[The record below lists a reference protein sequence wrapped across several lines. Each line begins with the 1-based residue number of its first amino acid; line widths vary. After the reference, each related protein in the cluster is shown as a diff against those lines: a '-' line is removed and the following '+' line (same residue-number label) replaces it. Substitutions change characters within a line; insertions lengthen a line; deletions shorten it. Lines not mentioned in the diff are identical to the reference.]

1 MNKELVMKTVR
12 LILSAIAAVMIAA
25 AGAAASAT
33 PSVINSELE
42 TRALSGELH
51 DAFQAIA
58 DDADDPAWIGYAA
71 PLIPGYE
78 MCCGDYRQSHC
89 LCKLERENNTYQ
101 HSGDA
106 DDKDLLVSRDM
117 FVLFRIEDGEVERIR
132 AYSENC
138 ELDAGGVPMY
148 WLTGVSSTESIA
160 FLKTFATSQG
170 HSRKEREEIAQQAVS
185 TIAMHHDPAALGV
198 LEEFVEPGQPEKLR
212 EHTVFWIGNQGG
224 ARGIAILNRLLE
236 EDPSSKVREQT
247 VFALTLPDNP
257 EAIESLIRV
266 ARHDRD
272 AEIRSNALFWLANK
286 AGERATEAIQD
297 AIENDPDTDVKEQA
311 VFALSQLPDD
321 QGVPLLIKVASTNHN
336 PEVRKQAIFWLGQS
350 EDDRALEF
358 FEEILSR

>member
-1 MNKELVMKTVR
+1 MKTARRILLVMAAIT
-12 LILSAIAAVMIAA
+12 IAASGAKAA
-25 AGAAASAT
+25 AT
-33 PSVINSELE
+33 PSVRNTELD
-42 TRALSGELH
+42 TRALTGPLN
-51 DAFQAIA
+51 DALQAIA
-58 DDADDPAWIGYAA
+58 VDADGPAWIGYAV

-106 DDKDLLVSRDM
+106 DDKDMQVGRDM
-117 FVLFRIEDGEVERIR
+117 LVLFRIEDGEVERIR

-148 WLTGVSSTESIA
+148 WLTGVSPTESIA
-160 FLKTFATSQG
+160 FLKTYATSERG
-170 HSRKEREEIAQQAVS
+170 SRQEREQIAEQAVS
-185 TIAMHHDPAALGV
+185 TIAMHHDPAALDA
-198 LEEFVEPGQPEKLR
+198 LEGFVDPGQPENLR
-212 EHTVFWIGNQGG
+212 EHTVFWIGNCGG
-224 ARGIAILNRLLE
+224 ARGIEILNRLLDD
-236 EDPSSKVREQT
+236 DPSSDVREQA
-247 VFALTLPDNP
+247 VFALTLPDDP
-257 EAIESLIRV
+257 QAIESLIRV

-272 AEIRSNALFWLANK
+272 SDVRSNALFWLANE
-286 AGERATEAIQD
+286 AGERAVGAIED

-311 VFALSQLPDD
+311 VFALSQLPKDE
-321 QGVPLLIKVASTNHN
+321 GVPLLIKVASTNHN